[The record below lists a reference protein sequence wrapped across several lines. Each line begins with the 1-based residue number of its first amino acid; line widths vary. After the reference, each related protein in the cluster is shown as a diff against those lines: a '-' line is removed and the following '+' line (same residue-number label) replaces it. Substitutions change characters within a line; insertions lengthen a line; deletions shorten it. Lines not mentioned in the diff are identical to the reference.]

1 MDLDSNILNYKQFS
15 NEHDKFSD
23 IKFFNPNISQTF
35 SKAESV
41 RIAVYTCEN
50 CPISPQYI
58 PSLKLT

>member
-23 IKFFNPNISQTF
+23 IKFFNLNTSQNF
-35 SKAESV
+35 SKAATV

-50 CPISPQYI
+50 CPISPQYTQ
-58 PSLKLT
+58 SLKLS